1 MAQVTVYIE
10 DELESRMRAA
20 AHAALLSLSCWLA
33 NLIRERLAVQC
44 RPIQWPD
51 DVAALAGAWRDPDDF
66 PEADSIRANL
76 GQDVPRGRL

>member
-20 AHAALLSLSCWLA
+20 AQAAHLSHSRWLA
-33 NLIRERLAVQC
+33 NLIRERLAV
-44 RPIQWPD
+44 RWPD

-66 PEADSIRANL
+66 PEAEELRANFGEDAL
-76 GQDVPRGRL
+76 RERL